1 MNKRCRITGTI
12 VLLLLLFCCNALLAQ
27 RKWTYTDLPDP
38 KASPSWN
45 YVSNPDTILNDS
57 TVTTINNW
65 LKDLENSTTDQ
76 VAVVVVKDI
85 QADKTPKD
93 FATDL
98 FRLWGIGQKDKNNG
112 LLILLVVNQR
122 RMEFEVGYGLEST
135 LTDILTKQI
144 QERYM
149 VPYAK
154 SGDYN
159 NCVIAGVEQVIAVL
173 KQEEPVSG
181 DAGYEAPSTPDNHVI
196 SYADTYSDSGT
207 PKINTLPVLL
217 IIIAILFIYF
227 IIKKLILAKASLNAG
242 NSFRTLRYQ
251 FIQFL
256 INVVFIAAIL
266 LGSIYE
272 RFWQLAIVVYLM
284 FLIKQLVKV
293 RAILKHS
300 RSAHQLFSDR
310 VETYKNVRLHKLAIP
325 TFLKYIFPFP
335 TLLFHKQIAGIIEQV
350 RNQPVFS
357 SDGKPMS
364 KLNEEADDAYLK
376 PNQVYEEEM
385 SSVDYD
391 VWQAEHADEQQIFR
405 YELFSKYE
413 TCPKCDTVAYHLI
426 ADRTIYAAT
435 YDSSG
440 EGEKTYQCGYCH
452 YEKKTRY
459 TIPRKQRSSSSS
471 GSSGSSGSGGSSW
484 GGGSSGGGGSG
495 SSW

>member
-1 MNKRCRITGTI
+1 MNKHCRITGTT
-12 VLLLLLFCCNALLAQ
+12 VFLLLLFCCNTLIAQ
-27 RKWTYTDLPDP
+27 RKWKYTDIPDP

-45 YVSNPDTILNDS
+45 YVSNPDGILHDS
-57 TVTTINNW
+57 SVIIINNS

-85 QADKTPKD
+85 QNDKTPKD
-93 FATDL
+93 FATSL
-98 FRLWGIGQKDKNNG
+98 FRHWGIGKKDKNNG

-154 SGDYN
+154 SGDYD
-159 NCVIAGVEQVIAVL
+159 NCVIAGVQQVIAVL
-173 KQEEPVSG
+173 KQEEPVNG
-181 DAGYEAPSTPDNHVI
+181 DAGYEAPSAPDNHVI
-196 SYADTYSDSGT
+196 PYADTYNNSST
-207 PKINTLPVLL
+207 QKINTVPVLL
-217 IIIAILFIYF
+217 IIITVLFIYF
-227 IIKKLILAKASLNAG
+227 IVKKLILAKASLNES

-251 FIQFL
+251 FTQFL
-256 INVVFIAAIL
+256 INVVFIVAIL
-266 LGSIYE
+266 LGAIYD
-272 RFWQLAIVVYLM
+272 RFWQLAIAVYLM
-284 FLIKQLVKV
+284 FMIKQLVKV
-293 RAILKHS
+293 QAILKHS
-300 RSAHQLFSDR
+300 RSAHLLFTDR
-310 VETYKNVRLHKLAIP
+310 VETYKNIRLHKLTVP
-325 TFLKYIFPFP
+325 TFLQYIFPFP

-350 RNQPVFS
+350 RNQPVYS

-364 KLNEEADDAYLK
+364 KLNEEADDVYLK
-376 PNQVYEEEM
+376 PNQVYEEGM

-391 VWQAEHADEQQIFR
+391 VWKAEHADEQQIFR

-413 TCPKCDTVAYHLI
+413 ACPKCDTVAYDMI
-426 ADRTIYAAT
+426 SDRTIYAAT

-440 EGEKTYQCGYCH
+440 EGEKTYHCGYCQ
-452 YEKKTRY
+452 YENKVRY